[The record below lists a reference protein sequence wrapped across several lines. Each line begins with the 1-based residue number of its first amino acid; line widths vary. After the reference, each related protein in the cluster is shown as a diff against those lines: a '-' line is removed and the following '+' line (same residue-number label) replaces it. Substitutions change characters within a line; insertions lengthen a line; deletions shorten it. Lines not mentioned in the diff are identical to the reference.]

1 MTSQFTNGFVTKVLE
16 DKEWCQF
23 RKVEFLSERT
33 GLNVDL
39 CLLSPELKIK
49 LVEEAVK
56 VKRSIRWVVREALWK
71 QFIDE
76 GKKDV

>member
-16 DKEWCQF
+16 DKEWCAF
-23 RKVEFLSERT
+23 RKVEFLAERM

-39 CLLSPELKIK
+39 CLLSPELKAK